1 VSKLFGN
8 STGFEKPPSTMTA
21 LASSSWPPP
30 SPHPLLTL
38 KMPSQ
43 TPKEYNSFKPTPACT
58 HWCIICIPQD
68 YGTTAYIAAPSK
80 PTIKS
85 PVITTQQSQH
95 DVISPLTLH
104 HDKHN
109 AAGSLTL
116 TPKCPPSCI
125 IQTLCEYGTAT
136 SAAAPA
142 PIKPRIAHHAIMMQ
156 QSQHGKVFQSK
167 LDSASNTE
175 DPTSLPCWYMQHSQ
189 SEDDQLADG
198 THHLPLEDHTTSPD
212 YPNSQLHD
220 PNPPANYVILSRTV
234 LHTHRKDLKWVA
246 LV

>member
-1 VSKLFGN
+1 MHHMHPTRLRYCSLCS
-8 STGFEKPPSTMTA
+8 STWWQTNHGFSCNYNTIIQHDAILQLTLHCIKHNANNFLTLVPKCPPQCIIHMPCKYGTVTSA
-21 LASSSWPPP
+21 PAP
-30 SPHPLLTL
+30 SP
-38 KMPSQ
+38 
-43 TPKEYNSFKPTPACT
+43 
-58 HWCIICIPQD
+58 I
-68 YGTTAYIAAPSK
+68 K
-80 PTIKS
+80 PTIK
-85 PVITTQQSQH
+85 
-95 DVISPLTLH
+95 
-104 HDKHN
+104 
-109 AAGSLTL
+109 
-116 TPKCPPSCI
+116 
-125 IQTLCEYGTAT
+125 
-136 SAAAPA
+136 
-142 PIKPRIAHHAIMMQ
+142 HHAITMQ